1 MDYRAEDFTEVVRG
15 ADIVFDTVG
24 DYEERSLSVL
34 KPGGVL
40 ISSTGRGDLDFAA
53 RVEAAGIRWGA
64 LSVEPDYAALEAM
77 TVLAEA
83 GRLRP
88 HVSHVLRLEE
98 IGRAH
103 ELVETN
109 RTRGKVVISML

>member
-1 MDYRAEDFTEVVRG
+1 
-15 ADIVFDTVG
+15 
-24 DYEERSLSVL
+24 
-34 KPGGVL
+34 VL
-40 ISSTGRGDLDFAA
+40 ISSTGRDDLELAA

-64 LSVEPDYAALEAM
+64 LSVEPDYASLEAM
-77 TVLAEA
+77 AVLAEA

-88 HVSHVLRLEE
+88 HVQHVLPLEQ

-109 RTRGKVVISML
+109 RTQGKVVISML